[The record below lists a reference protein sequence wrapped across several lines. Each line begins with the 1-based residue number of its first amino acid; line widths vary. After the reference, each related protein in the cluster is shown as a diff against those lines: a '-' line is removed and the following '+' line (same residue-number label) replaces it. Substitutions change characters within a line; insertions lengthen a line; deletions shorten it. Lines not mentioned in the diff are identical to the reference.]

1 MIIKL
6 EKEGEVLDHKVKFY
20 SEEFKEETV
29 KLVLTS
35 GKSQAQIGRELGVNC
50 RTISTWVRYRPG
62 NQLSKEGSHISAD
75 EKKELIKLRRDFKR
89 VEMERDILKKAV
101 GIFTK
106 ELP

>member
-1 MIIKL
+1 MQQKC
-6 EKEGEVLDHKVKFY
+6 KFY

-50 RTISTWVRYRPG
+50 RTISTWVRFRQG
-62 NQLSKEGSHISAD
+62 NQSSKEGSLLMGD
-75 EKKELIKLRRDFKR
+75 EKKAFMKLQRDYKR
-89 VEMERDILKKAV
+89 VVMERDILKKAV

>member
-1 MIIKL
+1 LQQK
-6 EKEGEVLDHKVKFY
+6 GKFY

-29 KLVLTS
+29 KLVLNS
-35 GKSQAQIGRELGVNC
+35 GKSQAQIGRELGVNS
-50 RTISTWVRYRPG
+50 RTISNWVRYRHG
-62 NQLSKEGSHISAD
+62 NQLSKEGSQLMGD
-75 EKKELIKLRRDFKR
+75 EKKAFIKLQRDFKR